1 MINFHPNSKQLNDF
15 VEGNSTPGMSLVIAA
30 HVDMCKQCQLHV
42 LALQE
47 DVAQLALNNPSQMI
61 SASYEKMLADIVN
74 SPVAEPNIALP
85 PATSIE
91 LDGRK
96 FPLPRALQR
105 YAKKTGNW
113 SHLVGKLWQAQVDMG
128 ENIGKAHFIYMEKGG
143 KVPEH
148 THRGTELT
156 LVIDGAYGDGISEYD
171 TGDFTLLDGN
181 HKHTPFAEVDG
192 GCLVFTIVDKPLHF
206 TSGLAR
212 LLNPFSHLFF

>member
-15 VEGNSTPGMSLVIAA
+15 VEGNSAPGMSLVIAA

-47 DVAQLALNNPSQMI
+47 AIAQASLNQPSQL
-61 SASYEKMLADIVN
+61 SASYEKMLADIV
-74 SPVAEPNIALP
+74 SLPVAETNIP
-85 PATSIE
+85 VPAATCIE

-96 FPLPRALQR
+96 FQLPRALQR
-105 YAKKTGNW
+105 YVKKTGNW

-156 LVIDGAYGDGISEYD
+156 LVVDGSYGDGVAEYD
-171 TGDFTLLDGN
+171 TGDFTLLDGS
-181 HKHTPFAEVDG
+181 HKHTPYAEVDG

>member
-1 MINFHPNSKQLNDF
+1 MINFHPNPKQLNDF
-15 VEGNSTPGMSLVIAA
+15 IEGKSEPGMALVIAA
-30 HVDMCKQCQLHV
+30 HVDMCKQCQLHAM
-42 LALQE
+42 ALQE
-47 DVAQLALNNPSQMI
+47 DVAESALKNPSQLGG
-61 SASYEKMLADIVN
+61 AYKTMLADIVRL
-74 SPVAEPNIALP
+74 PVAQPNLGLAP
-85 PATSIE
+85 MTSIE

-105 YAKKTGNW
+105 YARKTGNW

-128 ENIGKAHFIYMEKGG
+128 ENTAKAHFIYMEKGG

-156 LVIDGAYGDGISEYD
+156 LVIDGSYGDGVSEYD
-171 TGDFTLLDGN
+171 TGDFTLLDGS
-181 HKHTPFAEVDG
+181 HKHTPYAEVDG